1 MSEDRFHTHDGA
13 AVPDDYE
20 PTDDEIARALSPARR
35 PFFTVVLT
43 EKPGFDR
50 DAFLKAFQ
58 EEWDIEPDE
67 PDEADEALFAGV
79 VEDPDGED
87 GAAGPLTFS
96 VDDFLCSVMPMPF
109 PVPDGE
115 AEESAEHNFL
125 WPEAVETTKRHA
137 ANLVVAVMGPFSDV
151 ETGDADD
158 AEDYGLAVAKARAKL
173 LVKLTATAAKLPG
186 ALGVYTCGTVF
197 EPQAYREGAE
207 PMEEDE
213 DLLPLR
219 SLVWINLWMSEEGFC
234 AGTDGLS
241 AFGFKEIEVLDV
253 PEEKADPDD
262 VLNFVLMG
270 ALYVLE
276 YGAVL
281 EEGETIGFTEE
292 DQHPVTVSPGESL
305 DADTVKI
312 EYGDGW
318 EAPV

>member
-1 MSEDRFHTHDGA
+1 MSPLRPMRRFLRVSWKTPTLRTERPDR
-13 AVPDDYE
+13 
-20 PTDDEIARALSPARR
+20 SP
-35 PFFTVVLT
+35 
-43 EKPGFDR
+43 
-50 DAFLKAFQ
+50 
-58 EEWDIEPDE
+58 
-67 PDEADEALFAGV
+67 
-79 VEDPDGED
+79 
-87 GAAGPLTFS
+87 FS

-137 ANLVVAVMGPFSDV
+137 ANLVVAVMGPFSGV
-151 ETGDADD
+151 ETGDAD
-158 AEDYGLAVAKARAKL
+158 EDVGLALAKARAKL

-207 PMEEDE
+207 PMKEDE

-219 SLVWINLWMSEEGFC
+219 SLVWINLWMSEEGLC

-262 VLNFVLMG
+262 LLNFVLMG

>member
-50 DAFLKAFQ
+50 AAFLKAFQ

-79 VEDPDGED
+79 GEDPDAED

-125 WPEAVETTKRHA
+125 WSEAVETTKRHA

-151 ETGDADD
+151 EPGDAD
-158 AEDYGLAVAKARAKL
+158 EDVGLALAKARAKL

-197 EPQAYREGAE
+197 EPQAYCEGAE
-207 PMEEDE
+207 PMKEDE

-281 EEGETIGFTEE
+281 EEGETIGFTED